1 MGLKSLS
8 AEAGICIIVFT
19 QNTHSP
25 QHSAP
30 SFQAEDETGETDGQ
44 RHPVVLPPG
53 RIKVAQSMGS
63 IDVTF
68 WPQDLFYGSLVRK
81 WGGSLAPAIIQA
93 QVRRGEIGCVSS
105 GQGHKLGKSGCHR
118 SGAGGVQVSTG

>member
-1 MGLKSLS
+1 MSSLKIHILLS
-8 AEAGICIIVFT
+8 T
-19 QNTHSP
+19 QHRLSKLRMK
-25 QHSAP
+25 
-30 SFQAEDETGETDGQ
+30 DGETDGQ

-93 QVRRGEIGCVSS
+93 QVRRGEIGRVSS